1 MFKFVIKYLGFLKF
15 VPGLAHVYDGMLRMQ
30 SVVLKPELLVWI
42 DEIETEVSGWQN
54 IRVFTHKY
62 GGLQFNCGNREMGH
76 IHSNGL
82 LDMLL
87 NRNIKAQLMAEDA
100 RIKDHH
106 SFKNSGWISVYMKEK
121 ADKDLAVRLFKI
133 ACDLKTKELNN
144 LNIS

>member
-1 MFKFVIKYLGFLKF
+1 MFKFIITYLGFLKF

-30 SVVLKPELLVWI
+30 TVVLKPDLLEWI
-42 DEIETEVSGWQN
+42 DEIEAEVLSWGN
-54 IRVFTHKY
+54 IRALTHKY
-62 GGLQFNCGNREMGH
+62 GGLQFNLGNRELGH

-87 NRNIKAQLMAEDA
+87 NRNIKAELMAKDA

-106 SFKNSGWISVYMKEK
+106 SFKNSGWISVYITDQDDKE
-121 ADKDLAVRLFKI
+121 LALYLFKV
-133 ACDLKTKELNN
+133 ARDLKSTINK